1 MPPNEH
7 GPLPAAAPG
16 DAVPT
21 IVVRHRDETFEPGA
35 RVLLSEAPVNV
46 VYGEIPY
53 AVMMTTPGDLE
64 DFAYGFSL
72 TEGVIG
78 RADDIR
84 RVEVDEV
91 EGGMRLRID
100 LDPSRMHD
108 HLARRRAMA
117 GRTSCGLCGIEDLAQ
132 VPRASRRPAADTTF
146 EPRAIRRALDLL
158 RDGQRLN
165 HETGAAHAAAWC
177 DRDGAIR
184 ALREDVG
191 RHNALDKVIGAA
203 LRAGGVGAD
212 GFLVVTSR
220 CSYEMVEKAASFGSG
235 LLVAI
240 SAPTDLAVRRATH
253 HGLTLV
259 ALARQDTCTIFTGA
273 ARILQSEPAA

>member
-1 MPPNEH
+1 MPPNEDTQVSA
-7 GPLPAAAPG
+7 GVAESVA
-16 DAVPT
+16 T
-21 IVVRHRDETFEPGA
+21 IVVRHRDEAFESGT
-35 RVLLSEAPVNV
+35 RRLLSEAPINV
-46 VYGEIPY
+46 VYGTIPY
-53 AVMMTTPGDLE
+53 AVMMTTPCDLE

-72 TEGVIG
+72 TEGVIE
-78 RADDIR
+78 RAGDIR
-84 RVEVDEV
+84 GVTLEHVED
-91 EGGMRLRID
+91 GTRLQID
-100 LDPSRMHD
+100 LAPNRMHD

-132 VPRASRRPAADTTF
+132 VPRATRRVAADVTF
-146 EPRAIRRALDLL
+146 EPRAIRRALDSL

-177 DRDGAIR
+177 DRDGRVR

-203 LRAGGVGAD
+203 LRAGDDGAE

-220 CSYEMVEKAASFGSG
+220 CSYEMVEKAVAFGSG

-240 SAPTDLAVRRATH
+240 SAPTDLAVQRAAH
-253 HGLTLV
+253 HDLTLV
-259 ALARQDTCTIFTGA
+259 ALARADSCTIFTGA
-273 ARILQSEPAA
+273 ARILEPEATP